1 MKKYKVLLLK
11 DVTGLGKKGEIV
23 EVSDGYARNYLFPR
37 GLAQEVTDKML
48 KSIEEQKL
56 LQQKK
61 EERAIIK
68 FRKDKELLEKEV
80 FVIRTKV
87 GEKGK
92 LFGAITSKDIAEE
105 IHKKC
110 KIFIDKKQILLEEPI
125 KNIGKYDVSIKLHPQ
140 IIAKIKLEVVP
151 E

>member
-11 DVTGLGKKGEIV
+11 DVEGLGKKGEII
-23 EVSDGYARNYLFPR
+23 EVSDGYARNFLFPR
-37 GLAQEVTDKML
+37 GLAKEVTERMI

-68 FRKDKELLEKEV
+68 FRKEKELLEKET
-80 FVIRTKV
+80 FVIKTKV

-92 LFGAITSKDIAEE
+92 LFGAITSKDIVEE
-105 IHKKC
+105 INRRC
-110 KIFIDKKQILLEEPI
+110 KISVDKKQVLLEEPI
-125 KNIGKYDVSIKLHPQ
+125 KNIGKYDIEIKLHHQ
-140 IIAKIKLEVVP
+140 IIARIRLEVIP